1 MDYLDEARERF
12 KDDLFAT
19 EAAEIKIEAADVNY
33 AKCSMVIKPI
43 HKNAANAVMGGAI
56 FTLADF
62 TFAVAANTGNPL
74 TVTQTSNIMFIGAAK
89 GDTLFAEAKCTK
101 TGKRACYFTIDVY
114 DNLENR
120 VATVSTCGCRL

>member
-1 MDYLDEARERF
+1 MEYLKEARERF

-19 EAAEIKIEAADVNY
+19 EAAEIIIEEADVNY
-33 AKCSMVIKPI
+33 AKCSMKIKPI

-74 TVTQTSNIMFIGAAK
+74 TVTQTSNIMFLGAAK
-89 GDTLFAEAKCTK
+89 GDTLFAEAKCIK
-101 TGKRACYFTIDVY
+101 SGKRSCYFTTDVY
-114 DNLENR
+114 DNLENHI
-120 VATVSTCGCRL
+120 ATVSSCGCRL